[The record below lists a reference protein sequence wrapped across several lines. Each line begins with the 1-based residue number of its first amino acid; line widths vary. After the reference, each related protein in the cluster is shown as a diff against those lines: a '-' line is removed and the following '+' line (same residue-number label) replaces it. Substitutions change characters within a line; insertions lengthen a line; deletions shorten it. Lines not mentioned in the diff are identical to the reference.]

1 MAFVGLAITLLG
13 FAIAVAS
20 LGMTSSNTVR
30 LGIVTVGILVSLF
43 GIMGVLNQAY
53 LKHAI
58 WKK

>member
-30 LGIVTVGILVSLF
+30 LGIVTVGILVSLY